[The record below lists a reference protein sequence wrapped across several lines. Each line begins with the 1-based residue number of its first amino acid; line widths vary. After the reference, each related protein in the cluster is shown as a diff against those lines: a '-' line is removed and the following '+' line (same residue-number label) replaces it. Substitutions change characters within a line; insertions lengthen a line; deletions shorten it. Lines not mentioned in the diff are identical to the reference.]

1 MENGMCKDM
10 EVGKDLTVHT
20 VEKKK
25 TEMLCHLCSQ
35 FFFKALAL
43 VPYQEYSGDERQ
55 HRTFFPMTGN
65 EKLTEPASH
74 QVKVHC
80 IGLRVMMGI
89 QSEYSS

>member
-35 FFFKALAL
+35 FFLKPLLLFHIRNT
-43 VPYQEYSGDERQ
+43 QEMKDS
-55 HRTFFPMTGN
+55 
-65 EKLTEPASH
+65 TEPFS
-74 QVKVHC
+74 
-80 IGLRVMMGI
+80 L
-89 QSEYSS
+89 